1 MFPPDGGDPTLAEM
15 VGNMRQQLDAAETN
29 LASAIKE
36 RDEARADASQWQGAL
51 RFCGGEWSDERGT
64 MLNTIQ
70 RERARATAATAESDR
85 LRRALEA
92 VAPYVDC
99 IVCYAS
105 TIDEHDGN
113 RVSALVHQA
122 LKEQTP

>member
-1 MFPPDGGDPTLAEM
+1 MSEAINAATDMDECQKSMFVRM
-15 VGNMRQQLDAAETN
+15 QAA
-29 LASAIKE
+29 
-36 RDEARADASQWQGAL
+36 EARAL
-51 RFCGGEWSDERGT
+51 
-64 MLNTIQ
+64 
-70 RERARATAATAESDR
+70 AATAESDR

-122 LKEQTP
+122 IKEQTP